1 MEAPAAF
8 SGRME
13 RWILAGSSG
22 GGGQPL
28 GRSEDPSAVLEEG
41 NAGVVEGSAA
51 FRLNRTADE
60 PADEDTLN

>member
-1 MEAPAAF
+1 
-8 SGRME
+8 ME